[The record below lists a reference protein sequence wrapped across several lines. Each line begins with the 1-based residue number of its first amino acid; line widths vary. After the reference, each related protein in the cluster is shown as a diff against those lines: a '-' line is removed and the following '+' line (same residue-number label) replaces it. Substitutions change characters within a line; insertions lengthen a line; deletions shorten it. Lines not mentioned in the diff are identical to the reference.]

1 MAQYRISF
9 KSSAAKELKKLPLK
23 LQHRIAD
30 KIEQLVEDPRLSGV
44 IKLKGDDDLYRCR
57 VGEYRLVYQIDDS
70 TQKIIE
76 TESELFLKT
85 IIPSRKATKQYLRGR
100 NNHE

>member
-1 MAQYRISF
+1 MPRYSISF
-9 KSSAAKELKKLPLK
+9 KSSAAKELKKLPLE
-23 LQHRIAD
+23 LQHRIAN

-70 TQKIIE
+70 RQKIVV
-76 TESELFLKT
+76 TRVRH
-85 IIPSRKATKQYLRGR
+85 RKDIYR
-100 NNHE
+100 